1 MNPQV
6 TAFMRN
12 FVNDVKRCD
21 EMERKLRFLV
31 DQLKREND
39 FEQLYGEGVLAM
51 QRNGPIT
58 LDQLEGR
65 LEIEEQELASANA
78 SALLLE
84 RNRNELVELKHV
96 LEKDELFFQE
106 AGGAAQAGA
115 FGGDDEDRRPR
126 EDAPLLGEVDTG
138 VDEESFFPKAAQSLG
153 YITGVI
159 ESSVRAFSKCVF
171 CCVLQ
176 FAQNFLAF
184 ERVLWRATRGN
195 LYMRRATVDEEIKDL
210 ATGDLISKDVF
221 IVFFQGTRVE
231 QKVRRIC
238 EAFKANL
245 YPCPENPAERRALVA
260 EVGLRLHEVDTV
272 LRRGN
277 EVRRAVLRRVAL
289 EAPAWQ
295 QKLRREKAIF
305 NVMNMMDYDHGRK
318 CLIANGW
325 CPVQR
330 TGEIQEALRRGV
342 RRTGGAV
349 PSVLSVLPTDDTP
362 PTHFNTN
369 KFTAVFQE
377 MVDAYGVP
385 HYGEINPA
393 VFSLA
398 TFPFLFA
405 VMYGDVGHGLLMLLA
420 IVPMLVW
427 SRQSAELAQGNE
439 IFGMAYSGRYL
450 LLMMA
455 IGAIYTGFIYN
466 EFFSIPMDIFGSK
479 WSHETCTLPNCP
491 YGGCGM
497 ARDNSS
503 LCKENATYP
512 FGIDPAFRGA
522 ENELN
527 FSNSIKMKM
536 AIIIGVLHMTL
547 GVIMHCVNGIKFRKW
562 YNVFCEFIPQILFLW
577 CLFGY
582 LLIII
587 FTKWGI
593 DYGYYAPPLNT
604 TCNAT
609 TLGGPPPQV
618 TPPSL
623 IGVMISLALPF
634 FNAITC
640 EQEQGLFGPWMG
652 KLQTALLLVAF
663 VCIPWM
669 LALKPILLWRDNRR
683 GVVDKEHG
691 EHFQMGEVFVH
702 QMIHSIEF
710 ILGTISNTASYLRLW
725 ALSLAHSELSI
736 VFYEKALVGV
746 GFSRAASSTG
756 MGMIMIFVTWGVW
769 AGATIGVL
777 VVMEALSAFLH
788 ALRLHWVEFQNKVRS
803 APLLVFV

>member
-6 TAFMRN
+6 TSFMRN
-12 FVNDVKRCD
+12 FINDVKRCD
-21 EMERKLRFLV
+21 EMERKLRFLI
-31 DQLKREND
+31 DQLKREDD
-39 FEQLYGEGVLAM
+39 FDELYGEGVLAM
-51 QRNGPIT
+51 KGGAPVT

-65 LEIEEQELASANA
+65 LEQEEQEMTSANA
-78 SALLLE
+78 SAQLLE

-106 AGGAAQAGA
+106 AGGAAQARRGS
-115 FGGDDEDRRPR
+115 DDEGRRPR
-126 EDAPLLGEVDTG
+126 EDAPLLGAMEEGGDGDVGG
-138 VDEESFFPKAAQSLG
+138 VDEESFFAKASQSLG
-153 YITGVI
+153 FITGVV
-159 ESSVRAFSKCVF
+159 ESRV
-171 CCVLQ
+171 
-176 FAQNFLAF
+176 FLAF

-195 LYMRRATVDEEIKDL
+195 LYIRRAAVEEDIKDL
-210 ATGDLISKDVF
+210 ATGEFINKDVF

-231 QKVRRIC
+231 QKVRKIC
-238 EAFKANL
+238 DAFKANL
-245 YPCPENPAERRALVA
+245 YPCPENPAERKALLA
-260 EVGLRLHEVDTV
+260 EVGMRLNEVDMV

-277 EVRRAVLRRVAL
+277 EVRRAILRRVAL

-295 QKLRREKAIF
+295 DKLRREKAIF

-325 CPVQR
+325 CPVQS
-330 TGEIQEALRRGV
+330 TGDIQEALRRGV
-342 RRTGGAV
+342 RRTGSAV
-349 PSVLSVLPTDDTP
+349 PSILSVLPTHETP
-362 PTHFNTN
+362 PTYFKTN

-405 VMYGDVGHGLLMLLA
+405 VMYGDVGHGLLMVLA
-420 IVPMLVW
+420 ILPLLIW
-427 SRQSAELAQGNE
+427 SEKFGAMAEGNE

-450 LLMMA
+450 LFMMSVA
-455 IGAIYTGFIYN
+455 SIYTGFLYN
-466 EFFSIPMDIFGSK
+466 EFFSIPMNIFGSK
-479 WSHETCTLPNCP
+479 WSHDYCLPGACTW
-491 YGGCGM
+491 GGCGS
-497 ARDNSS
+497 ANNTDA
-503 LCKENATYP
+503 LCKSNETYP

-527 FSNSIKMKM
+527 FSNSLKMKM
-536 AIIIGVLHMTL
+536 AIVIGVLHMTL
-547 GVIMHCVNGIKFRKW
+547 GVVMHLLNGIKFRKW
-562 YNVFCEFIPQILFLW
+562 YNVFCEFIPQLTFMW

-582 LLIII
+582 LIII
-587 FTKWGI
+587 ITVKWGT
-593 DYGYYAPPLNT
+593 DYGYYAPPMLNNCT
-604 TCNAT
+604 NAESAY
-609 TLGGPPPQV
+609 V

-623 IGVMISLALPF
+623 IGIMISLALPF

-640 EQEQGLFGPWMG
+640 EQEMGIFGVHMHTV
-652 KLQTALLLVAF
+652 QTALLLIAF
-663 VCIPWM
+663 ICIPWM
-669 LALKPILLWRDNRR
+669 LVLKPVLLWNDNRR
-683 GVVDKEHG
+683 GIVDKEHG

-746 GFSRAASSTG
+746 GFEKAGGGGATG
-756 MGMIMIFVTWGVW
+756 FLMIFVTWGIW

-788 ALRLHWVEFQNKVRS
+788 ALRLHWVEFQNK
-803 APLLVFV
+803 